1 MEFELRYSLISRQ
14 PHKINTVFPLSAPR
28 PFLRRM
34 EAFCPAETANECHG
48 PGGQLAR
55 SGCRERLGER
65 TIEMKNTS
73 VESSTIA
80 GPEGMSQREE
90 SNTPATEQAI
100 PMISEYHVN
109 VERLWV
115 SW

>member
-1 MEFELRYSLISRQ
+1 
-14 PHKINTVFPLSAPR
+14 
-28 PFLRRM
+28 
-34 EAFCPAETANECHG
+34 
-48 PGGQLAR
+48 
-55 SGCRERLGER
+55 
-65 TIEMKNTS
+65 MKNTS

-109 VERLWV
+109 VEGYG
-115 SW
+115 